1 MTGKAL
7 SEIQHEDD
15 RVRVT
20 RWRFP
25 PGTETG
31 WHVHPLDYVVVPVAG
46 GTLTVEDADGSRAYP
61 IETGESYARLAGV
74 EHNIRNDTD
83 AEIAFVELELK
94 A

>member
-1 MTGKAL
+1 M
-7 SEIQHEDD
+7 
-15 RVRVT
+15 
-20 RWRFP
+20 
-25 PGTETG
+25 
-31 WHVHPLDYVVVPVAG
+31 AG

-83 AEIAFVELELK
+83 AEIAFVELERK